1 MTSSDSGFEE
11 LLRVVSQLRGPGGC
25 PWDKEQTH
33 ASLKRNL
40 LEECYEA
47 LEAIDDDAP
56 DKLSEEL
63 GDVLVQIVFHAQIAS
78 EAGSFHMADVVEKIR
93 DKLVRRHPHVFGGT
107 KASDAEEVERNWEQ
121 LKALEGNRKSA
132 IDGIPAGLPSL
143 AHAQLL
149 QDRVSR
155 RGFEWEDISGV
166 IDKVSEEVEELKAA
180 TTPEEREQELGDL
193 LFSVV
198 NLARW
203 LGIQAEDSLRRT
215 NNRFRTRYTAMEDM
229 ASREGLDFE
238 QLPLDRKEELWQRVK
253 REGN

>member
-1 MTSSDSGFEE
+1 MTTDVSGFEE

-47 LEAIDDDAP
+47 LEAIDDDSP

-78 EAGSFHMADVVEKIR
+78 EAGDFAMADVVDKIR
-93 DKLVRRHPHVFGGT
+93 DKLVRRHPHVFGGP
-107 KASDAEEVERNWEQ
+107 KAADADEVERNWEQ

-132 IDGIPAGLPSL
+132 TDGIPAGMPAL

-180 TTPEEREQELGDL
+180 STPKGREQELGDL

-215 NNRFRTRYTAMEDM
+215 NNRFRSRYTAMEEI
-229 ASREGLDFE
+229 AAREGLEFE

-253 REGN
+253 RESS

>member
-1 MTSSDSGFEE
+1 MATGVSGFEE
-11 LLRVVSQLRGPGGC
+11 LVKIVSQLRGPGGC

-78 EAGSFHMADVVEKIR
+78 ESGSFQMADVVEKIR
-93 DKLVRRHPHVFGGT
+93 DKLVRRHPHVFGDS
-107 KASDAEEVERNWEQ
+107 KASDADEVERNWEQ

-132 IDGIPAGLPSL
+132 TDGIPAGLPAL

-166 IDKVSEEVEELKAA
+166 IDKVSEEVEELREAS
-180 TTPEEREQELGDL
+180 TPEEREQELGDL

-215 NNRFRTRYTAMEDM
+215 NDRFRSRYTAMEET
-229 ASREGLDFE
+229 AAREGLDFE
-238 QLPLDRKEELWQRVK
+238 RLPLDSKEELWQRVK
-253 REGN
+253 RERS

>member
-1 MTSSDSGFEE
+1 MTTSNSGFEE
-11 LLRVVSQLRGPGGC
+11 LVRVVAHLRGPGGC

-78 EAGSFHMADVVEKIR
+78 ESESFAMADVVEKIR
-93 DKLVRRHPHVFGGT
+93 EKLVRRHPHVFGGP
-107 KASDAEEVERNWEQ
+107 KASDADEVERNWEQ

-132 IDGIPAGLPSL
+132 TDGIPAGMPAL

-180 TTPEEREQELGDL
+180 STPEEREQELGDL

-215 NNRFRTRYTAMEDM
+215 NNRFRNRYTAMEAM

-253 REGN
+253 QEEV

>member
-1 MTSSDSGFEE
+1 MTTNVSGFEE
-11 LLRVVSQLRGPGGC
+11 LVRIVSQLRGPGGC

-47 LEAIDDDAP
+47 LEAIDDDSP

-78 EAGSFHMADVVEKIR
+78 EAGSFQMADVVEKIR
-93 DKLVRRHPHVFGGT
+93 DKLVRRHPHVFGDVS
-107 KASDAEEVERNWEQ
+107 ASDAGEVERNWEQ

-132 IDGIPAGLPSL
+132 TDGIPAGLPAL

-166 IDKVSEEVEELKAA
+166 IDKVSEEVEELRAA
-180 TTPEEREQELGDL
+180 STPEEREQELGDL

-203 LGIQAEDSLRRT
+203 VGIQAEDSLRRT
-215 NNRFRTRYTAMEDM
+215 NNRFRARYTAMEEM
-229 ASREGLDFE
+229 AAREGLDFE
-238 QLPLDRKEELWQRVK
+238 QLPLERKEELWQRAK
-253 REGN
+253 RAGS